1 MDPLLNNLSP
11 ILTLLGV
18 LAAAYFTY
26 RGSNRKLKSDTGLQ
40 MINEHQEEI
49 ASLRA
54 ELGESRRTRRLQ
66 DDYIGQLR
74 MHIAEGKSPPPPPW
88 PDGLTG

>member
-26 RGSNRKLKSDTGLQ
+26 RGSNRKLKSDSGFQLL
-40 MINEHQEEI
+40 NEHQEEI
-49 ASLRA
+49 ASLRS
-54 ELGESRRTRRLQ
+54 ELSDLRRTRRMQ

-74 MHIAEGKSPPPPPW
+74 MHIIEQSPPPPPPW
-88 PDGLTG
+88 PTGLT